1 MFLPFPNVLS
11 QHSTSGYKCL
21 ILFRPEHLF
30 LPTMHHGAARHVI
43 SHSWKT
49 TNKMAAADLS
59 FDKWQLKAAT
69 LRERNEYM
77 FNNELL
83 SDIHFLVGRNKVKVP
98 AHKYVLAI
106 STPVF
111 FAMLH
116 GQMAEK
122 SSEIK
127 ITDSEPEAF
136 LELLRFIYTDET
148 ILTLDNVLGTLYL
161 AKKYILPVLAERCV
175 EFIDKSVNPEN
186 VLTVL
191 SHSRYLG
198 EEELEE
204 KCWSVVDLFTSRVL
218 ESEHFVDLDE
228 ESLCK
233 LLGRNT
239 IAVKEIILF
248 HAVQEWAAKECGRQ
262 FLGPTA
268 ENQKTVA
275 SKALKLIRYPLM
287 SPVEFADEVARSGLL
302 THEETTNIF
311 LFFLSSYDTEL
322 LFNENPRVPRS
333 QLAPLHKQFRFAR
346 FRSCCGNDW
355 FCDTR
360 KYDGIKFT
368 TDRSVYIKGI
378 GLYGASKV
386 EGEYKISA
394 ELCHQNKVL
403 AQTKKSYSSTTQ
415 SFVHD
420 IIFDQSVLIE
430 KGQIYSVNVLIR
442 GPCSLSGTDGMKTV
456 TCENVRFTFMD
467 YTSPNGTALSAGQ
480 IPELIF
486 HL

>member
-1 MFLPFPNVLS
+1 
-11 QHSTSGYKCL
+11 
-21 ILFRPEHLF
+21 
-30 LPTMHHGAARHVI
+30 
-43 SHSWKT
+43 
-49 TNKMAAADLS
+49 
-59 FDKWQLKAAT
+59 
-69 LRERNEYM
+69 M

-83 SDIHFLVGRNKVKVP
+83 SDIHFLVGRDKVKVP

-111 FAMLH
+111 FAMLY

-122 SSEIK
+122 AAEIK
-127 ITDSEPEAF
+127 ITDTEPEAF
-136 LELLRFIYTDET
+136 MELLRFIYTDET

-161 AKKYILPVLAERCV
+161 AKKYMLPVLADRCV

-198 EEELEE
+198 EELLEE
-204 KCWSVVDLFTSRVL
+204 KCWSVVDHFTSKVL
-218 ESEHFVDLDE
+218 ESEHFEDLDE

-233 LLGRNT
+233 LLRRDT
-239 IAVKEIILF
+239 IDVKEISLF
-248 HAVQEWAAKECGRQ
+248 YAVRKWAVKECGRQ
-262 FLGPTA
+262 ILEPTI
-268 ENQKTVA
+268 ENQKMVA
-275 SKALKLIRYPLM
+275 SKALKLVRFPVM

-302 THEETTNIF
+302 SHEETTSIF
-311 LFFLSSYDTEL
+311 LFFLSTYDTEL
-322 LFNENPRVPRS
+322 LFNETPRNPRTH
-333 QLAPLHKQFRFAR
+333 QADQQKQFRFSR

-368 TDRSVYIKGI
+368 TDRSVFIKGI

-386 EGEYKISA
+386 EGECKIHA
-394 ELCHQNKVL
+394 ELCHQNRVL
-403 AQTKKSYSSTTQ
+403 SQTRKSYNSTTQ

-420 IIFDQSVLIE
+420 ILFDQSIMLE
-430 KGQIYSVNVLIR
+430 KNQIYSVNVLIR

-456 TCENVRFTFMD
+456 TSEGVRFTFMD

-486 HL
+486 HF